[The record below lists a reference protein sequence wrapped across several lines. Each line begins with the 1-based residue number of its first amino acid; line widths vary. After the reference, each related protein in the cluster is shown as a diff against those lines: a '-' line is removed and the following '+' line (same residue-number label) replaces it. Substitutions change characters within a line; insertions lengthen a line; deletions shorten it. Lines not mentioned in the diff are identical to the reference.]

1 MFDIQM
7 IRKASSI
14 GYMDARSSQTKK
26 SEIDNV
32 LDQGIKLSRV
42 PNIENNTIVQFV
54 AVTCKHLNDYLD

>member
-1 MFDIQM
+1 
-7 IRKASSI
+7 
-14 GYMDARSSQTKK
+14 MDARSSQTKK